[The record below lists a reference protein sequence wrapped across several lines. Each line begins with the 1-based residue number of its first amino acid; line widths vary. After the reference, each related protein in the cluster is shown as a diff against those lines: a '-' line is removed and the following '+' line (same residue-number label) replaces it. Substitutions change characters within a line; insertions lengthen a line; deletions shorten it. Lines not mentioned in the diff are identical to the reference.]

1 MASCAKIL
9 SSLAESVRV
18 AGSSSTPDMVVDA
31 SFGSDTKLIW
41 LMWDRLDL
49 GGVHQ
54 EECTSRDD
62 WEDERKW

>member
-1 MASCAKIL
+1 MIALRRIIMNMNRSKHRKFTRLTRTAIQ
-9 SSLAESVRV
+9 
-18 AGSSSTPDMVVDA
+18 M
-31 SFGSDTKLIW
+31 IW

>member
-1 MASCAKIL
+1 M
-9 SSLAESVRV
+9 RV
-18 AGSSSTPDMVVDA
+18 HM
-31 SFGSDTKLIW
+31 IW

>member
-1 MASCAKIL
+1 VATGLGIRTGVRL
-9 SSLAESVRV
+9 RDEGAEAPARERRRRGGGV
-18 AGSSSTPDMVVDA
+18 
-31 SFGSDTKLIW
+31 IW